1 MRQRGAI
8 VYRDL
13 RPSGFPLSFWIVGSF
28 LTGIAALILSLE
40 FSITMEDRRVLDPPL
55 QPTESS
61 SDDDFYGGP
70 PTPWG
75 GVVLH
80 FLVNLTLK
88 QMVAQV
94 FHLDVDTPGLVR
106 ILCNSTPVDLR
117 TTVDGLDWPRR
128 VFVQISSY
136 TEYQRSF
143 GIFHHLQHAPVA
155 TPHEHHA
162 QGTRPVQV
170 YLHFVSVFRALQ
182 QYENLISSQSVVIG
196 RLEARLARLE
206 RAVSTGE
213 PIVLTPRQPTELSVW
228 YPDSPRQSEPAAASE
243 NAD

>member
-1 MRQRGAI
+1 M
-8 VYRDL
+8 
-13 RPSGFPLSFWIVGSF
+13 
-28 LTGIAALILSLE
+28 
-40 FSITMEDRRVLDPPL
+40 
-55 QPTESS
+55 
-61 SDDDFYGGP
+61 
-70 PTPWG
+70 
-75 GVVLH
+75 
-80 FLVNLTLK
+80 
-88 QMVAQV
+88 
-94 FHLDVDTPGLVR
+94 
-106 ILCNSTPVDLR
+106 
-117 TTVDGLDWPRR
+117 
-128 VFVQISSY
+128 QISSY
-136 TEYQRSF
+136 TEYQRSL

-228 YPDSPRQSEPAAASE
+228 YPDSPSQSEPAAASE